1 MAPNQPFMSDI
12 VLCKRTIME
21 LKFKSSG
28 MINLL
33 VALFCSCGVTI
44 LFAFGFIVSSIA
56 GQSERNILA
65 LEIFGSIFLA
75 IWIIYFIA
83 TFLFYKTIVVTE
95 EKITLKRWKK
105 ILWSLNKEDIS
116 ECVYQRLTG
125 FNFYRLNAA
134 TMLFRLKDTKK
145 FAVHKISKNFSTPYY
160 ITLSYKNVKKMLELG
175 YSIRIIDSIH
185 EQ

>member
-1 MAPNQPFMSDI
+1 
-12 VLCKRTIME
+12 ME
-21 LKFKSSG
+21 LKFKNSDRL
-28 MINLL
+28 NLF

-44 LFAFGFIVSSIA
+44 LFVFGFILSIIV
-56 GQSERNILA
+56 GQTKDNILA
-65 LEIFGSIFLA
+65 LEIFVSILLA

-95 EKITLKRWKK
+95 EKITLKKWKK

-125 FNFYRLNAA
+125 FNFYSPNAA
-134 TMLFRLKDTKK
+134 AMLFRLKGAKK
-145 FAVHKISKNFSTPYY
+145 FAVRKISKNLSTPYS
-160 ITLSYKNVKKMLELG
+160 ITLSYKNVKKMLEIG
-175 YSIRIIDSIH
+175 YNIRIIDSIH

>member
-1 MAPNQPFMSDI
+1 
-12 VLCKRTIME
+12 ME
-21 LKFKSSG
+21 LKFKNSG
-28 MINLL
+28 MLNLF

-44 LFAFGFIVSSIA
+44 LFAFGFIFTSII
-56 GQSERNILA
+56 GQTEDNILA
-65 LEIFGSIFLA
+65 LEIFGSILLA

-83 TFLFYKTIVVTE
+83 TFLFYKTVVVTE
-95 EKITLKRWKK
+95 ERITLKRRKK

-125 FNFYRLNAA
+125 FNFYSPNAA

-145 FAVHKISKNFSTPYY
+145 FAVRKISKNFSTPYS
-160 ITLSYKNVKKMLELG
+160 IALTYKNVKKMLELG
-175 YSIRIIDSIH
+175 YNIRIIDSIH